1 MENEKTTWRE
11 VWENLQ
17 YLNLALTIAGQIFV
31 GGSYM
36 LGQSVWLV
44 ANVIALAR
52 DFTLQR
58 PTADKVRDAAMT
70 ALTAGLIIFYLLG
83 GYN

>member
-1 MENEKTTWRE
+1 MENEKSTRRE

-17 YLNLALTIAGQIFV
+17 YLNLALTIAGQIIV

-36 LGQSVWLV
+36 LAQSAWLV

-70 ALTAGLIIFYLLG
+70 ALTAGLMIFYLLG

>member
-1 MENEKTTWRE
+1 MENEKSTWRK

-17 YLNLALTIAGQIFV
+17 YLNLALTIAGQVII
-31 GGSYM
+31 GGSYL

-44 ANVIALAR
+44 ANIIALAR

-70 ALTAGLIIFYLLG
+70 ALMAGLMIFYLLG

>member
-1 MENEKTTWRE
+1 MNEEKTTGRK

-17 YLNLALTIAGQIFV
+17 YLKYLNLARTIAGQVII

-36 LGQSVWLV
+36 LGQGVWLV
-44 ANVIALAR
+44 ANIIALAR

-70 ALTAGLIIFYLLG
+70 ALTAGLMIFF
-83 GYN
+83 

>member
-1 MENEKTTWRE
+1 MEQEKTTGRK

-17 YLNLALTIAGQIFV
+17 YLNLALTIAGQILI

-44 ANVIALAR
+44 ANIIALAR

-70 ALTAGLIIFYLLG
+70 ALTAGLMIFYLLG

>member
-1 MENEKTTWRE
+1 MENEKTTGRK

-17 YLNLALTIAGQIFV
+17 YLNLALTIAGQVVI

-36 LGQSVWLV
+36 LGQGAWLV

-52 DFTLQR
+52 DFILQR
-58 PTADKVRDAAMT
+58 PIADKVRDAAMT
-70 ALTAGLIIFYLLG
+70 ALTAGLMTFYLMG